1 MGLMH
6 KHGNPVNLIGMS
18 ARRPTAGRITERI
31 AAICFKRLANRHGV
45 LPLAGVAQY
54 CLSTEAGFPPA
65 AGVRE
70 ETRPRV
76 QRTNFISDNLDI
88 FVNSTGSALF
98 LSSPLIRVHPCPSV
112 ALPLSAST
120 GNNLKQKAHL
130 ATDAHGWRYS
140 AR

>member
-6 KHGNPVNLIGMS
+6 KHGNPVNPIGMS

-54 CLSTEAGFPPA
+54 CLSTEAGFQHA

-70 ETRPRV
+70 ETGRRFY
-76 QRTNFISDNLDI
+76 RLR
-88 FVNSTGSALF
+88 L
-98 LSSPLIRVHPCPSV
+98 LRL
-112 ALPLSAST
+112 
-120 GNNLKQKAHL
+120 
-130 ATDAHGWRYS
+130 
-140 AR
+140 